1 MILVIARLSLFI
13 CSIYGFKW
21 LLQQFLGFDPR
32 IGWIAAC
39 CLNILILYFGAFA
52 GMLEATAIALAI
64 MGWLLAGYA
73 LYRNFRQNQPFRPRI
88 TLITVGLLFYFL
100 LFAYTLLNTQLEHYD
115 NFSHWATIVKFL
127 YTESRLPTAADT
139 IISFGSYP
147 LGSSLF
153 VYYATKMAGFSD
165 GVMLIGQFLLIYS
178 CVIALFAPIRDESR
192 TLVVAMNFSL
202 LAIFNYFNISIRMNN
217 LLVDFLLPL
226 LTLAGIAGIYSMR
239 KNIKALSIYFI
250 LIVSVLSLIKNSAI
264 FFVGILFI
272 YYLYTVVGSRKRF
285 GKIWHL
291 PINVL
296 AVFGVSLVPYI
307 MWTIHV
313 GQQFSSSK
321 HAVSLSGYQ
330 QIFLEKDS
338 SITAEITGKFVAAL
352 TDLSS
357 IPSQGILL
365 FNFVMI
371 GSYIVIR
378 YFVNR
383 NNSILRCTVFVDLI
397 IVAYYIGIYFMFL
410 FSMPTEEA
418 LVLAG
423 FERYASSIIIFSL
436 GVAMMVLSR
445 EIDYSLFEQG
455 IQSRNHRSFKNL
467 TTKKVYQ
474 FSSMGLLFFAI
485 IMLLSENNGMKYNNT
500 MYKNSVPYAFSEI
513 AENQMTMSSERYL
526 VISTDKEAVEN
537 YLISSVGKYYLYSP
551 NVDAV
556 ENVMMDDDSFLNL
569 MQKYDKIVVLDDHYT
584 FNAMTQKLI
593 HTHFEPGIYDV
604 DVYF

>member
-32 IGWIAAC
+32 IGWVAAC

-73 LYRNFRQNQPFRPRI
+73 LYRNVRQNQLFRPKI

-291 PINVL
+291 PLNVL

-307 MWTIHV
+307 MWAIHV

-378 YFVNR
+378 YFVKR

-500 MYKNSVPYAFSEI
+500 MYKNSVPYAFSES

-604 DVYF
+604 DAYF

>member
-100 LFAYTLLNTQLEHYD
+100 LFAYTLLNTKLEHYD

-226 LTLAGIAGIYSMR
+226 LTLAGVAGIYSMR

-307 MWTIHV
+307 MWAIHV

-397 IVAYYIGIYFMFL
+397 IVAYYVGIYFMFL

-500 MYKNSVPYAFSEI
+500 MYKNSVPYAFSES

>member
-100 LFAYTLLNTQLEHYD
+100 LFAYTLLNTKLEHYD

-226 LTLAGIAGIYSMR
+226 LTLAGVAGIYSMR

-307 MWTIHV
+307 MWAIHV

-338 SITAEITGKFVAAL
+338 FITAEITGKFVAAL

-397 IVAYYIGIYFMFL
+397 IVAYYVGIYFMFL

>member
-100 LFAYTLLNTQLEHYD
+100 LFAYTLLNTKLEHYD

-226 LTLAGIAGIYSMR
+226 LTLAGVAGIYSMR

-307 MWTIHV
+307 MWAIHV

-397 IVAYYIGIYFMFL
+397 IVAYYVGIYFMFL

-500 MYKNSVPYAFSEI
+500 MYKNSVPYAFSKI

>member
-1 MILVIARLSLFI
+1 MILVIARLILFI

-32 IGWIAAC
+32 IGWVAAC

-52 GMLEATAIALAI
+52 GMLEATANTLAI

-272 YYLYTVVGSRKRF
+272 YYLYTIVGSRKRF

-291 PINVL
+291 PLNIL

-307 MWTIHV
+307 MWAIHV

-321 HAVSLSGYQ
+321 HAVSMSGYQ

-397 IVAYYIGIYFMFL
+397 IVAYYVGIYFMFL

-556 ENVMMDDDSFLNL
+556 ENVMMDDESFLNL

-604 DVYF
+604 DAYF

>member
-32 IGWIAAC
+32 IGWVAAC

-100 LFAYTLLNTQLEHYD
+100 LFAYTLLNTKLEHYD

-307 MWTIHV
+307 MWAIHV

-397 IVAYYIGIYFMFL
+397 IVAYYVGIYFMFL

-500 MYKNSVPYAFSEI
+500 MYKNSVPYAFSES

>member
-1 MILVIARLSLFI
+1 MILVIARLILFI

-32 IGWIAAC
+32 IGWVAAC

-52 GMLEATAIALAI
+52 GMLEATANTLAI
-64 MGWLLAGYA
+64 VGWLLAGYA
-73 LYRNFRQNQPFRPRI
+73 LYRNFRQNQPVRPKI

-127 YTESRLPTAADT
+127 HTESRLPTAADT

-239 KNIKALSIYFI
+239 KNIKALSVYFI

-307 MWTIHV
+307 MWAIHV
-313 GQQFSSSK
+313 GKQFSSSK

-330 QIFLEKDS
+330 QIFLEKDAS
-338 SITAEITGKFVAAL
+338 TTAEITGKFVAAL

-371 GSYIVIR
+371 GSYIIIR
-378 YFVNR
+378 FFVKR

-474 FSSMGLLFFAI
+474 LSSMGLLFFAA

-513 AENQMTMSSERYL
+513 TANQMTMNSERYL
-526 VISTDKEAVEN
+526 VISADKEAVEN
-537 YLISSVGKYYLYSP
+537 YLISYVGKYYLYSP
-551 NVDAV
+551 NVDVV
-556 ENVMMDDDSFLNL
+556 ENVMMDDEFFLNM

-604 DVYF
+604 DEYF

>member
-1 MILVIARLSLFI
+1 MILVIARLILFI

-32 IGWIAAC
+32 IGWITAC

-52 GMLEATAIALAI
+52 GMLEATANTLAI

-100 LFAYTLLNTQLEHYD
+100 LFAYTLLNTKLEHYD

-226 LTLAGIAGIYSMR
+226 LTLAGVAGIYSMR

-307 MWTIHV
+307 MWAIHV

-397 IVAYYIGIYFMFL
+397 IVAYYVGIYFMFL

-500 MYKNSVPYAFSEI
+500 MYKNSVPYAFSES

-604 DVYF
+604 DAYF

>member
-32 IGWIAAC
+32 IGWVAAC

-226 LTLAGIAGIYSMR
+226 LTLAGVAGIYSMR

-307 MWTIHV
+307 MWAIHV

-378 YFVNR
+378 YFVKR

-604 DVYF
+604 DAYF

>member
-32 IGWIAAC
+32 IGWITAC

-100 LFAYTLLNTQLEHYD
+100 LFAYTLLNTKLEHYD

-165 GVMLIGQFLLIYS
+165 GVMVIGQFLLIYS

-226 LTLAGIAGIYSMR
+226 LTLAGVAGIYSMR

-291 PINVL
+291 PLNVL

-307 MWTIHV
+307 MWAIHV

-378 YFVNR
+378 YFV
-383 NNSILRCTVFVDLI
+383 T
-397 IVAYYIGIYFMFL
+397 
-410 FSMPTEEA
+410 
-418 LVLAG
+418 
-423 FERYASSIIIFSL
+423 
-436 GVAMMVLSR
+436 
-445 EIDYSLFEQG
+445 
-455 IQSRNHRSFKNL
+455 
-467 TTKKVYQ
+467 
-474 FSSMGLLFFAI
+474 
-485 IMLLSENNGMKYNNT
+485 
-500 MYKNSVPYAFSEI
+500 
-513 AENQMTMSSERYL
+513 
-526 VISTDKEAVEN
+526 
-537 YLISSVGKYYLYSP
+537 
-551 NVDAV
+551 
-556 ENVMMDDDSFLNL
+556 
-569 MQKYDKIVVLDDHYT
+569 
-584 FNAMTQKLI
+584 
-593 HTHFEPGIYDV
+593 
-604 DVYF
+604 